1 MPISDSEL
9 EALVRRVVG
18 ELHAGPA
25 GAVGR
30 RRPRPRPAAIRSPA
44 TRPPRPVRDGRRGG
58 RGRAAAQRELAKGG
72 VALRQAAIAAI
83 RKVGHD
89 QAETLA
95 RAAHEETGL
104 GRVRDKVAKMHL
116 AAERS
121 VGTEDFDEPR
131 AFAGQYGLT
140 IEDWLPWG
148 VVASVTPTNSPSAF
162 MINHG
167 ITMLAGGNAVAFNA
181 HPMCKWTSMR
191 TVELMNEAVVAAGG
205 PDNLMTGVVAPTLD
219 TARELVTH
227 AGVDMLCITGGAEL
241 VRDAFGTGK
250 RVIAA
255 GPGHADLGRR
265 RHRRRALGRRGDLQ
279 GRRLRQHDPVH
290 RREGGGRRRPRV
302 RRPARRRSATCRRR
316 S

>member
-1 MPISDSEL
+1 VPISDTEL

-18 ELHAGPA
+18 ELHPD
-25 GAVGR
+25 
-30 RRPRPRPAAIRSPA
+30 RPASSGGSPA
-44 TRPPRPVRDGRRGG
+44 ETGG
-58 RGRAAAQRELAKGG
+58 REPLAATGRHGLFATVGEAVEAARNAQRELAKGG
-72 VALRQAAIAAI
+72 VALRQTAIAAI
-83 RKVGHD
+83 RKVGHE

-167 ITMLAGGNAVAFNA
+167 ITMLAGGNAVVFNA
-181 HPMCKWTSMR
+181 HPRFKWTSMR
-191 TVELMNEAVVAAGG
+191 TV
-205 PDNLMTGVVAPTLD
+205 
-219 TARELVTH
+219 
-227 AGVDMLCITGGAEL
+227 
-241 VRDAFGTGK
+241 
-250 RVIAA
+250 
-255 GPGHADLGRR
+255 
-265 RHRRRALGRRGDLQ
+265 
-279 GRRLRQHDPVH
+279 
-290 RREGGGRRRPRV
+290 
-302 RRPARRRSATCRRR
+302 
-316 S
+316 